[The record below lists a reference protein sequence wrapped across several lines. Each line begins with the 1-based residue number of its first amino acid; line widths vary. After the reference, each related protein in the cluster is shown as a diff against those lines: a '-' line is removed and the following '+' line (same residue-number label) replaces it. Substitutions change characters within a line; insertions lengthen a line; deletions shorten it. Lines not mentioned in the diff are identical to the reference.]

1 MNAKRGLMRTMSSV
15 IYEEER
21 IDDEVIPL
29 KYSITSYGADYT
41 VDGLVKR
48 ISNGDIYVPPF
59 QRRFVWSLKQGS
71 RFIES
76 LLLGLPVPGIF
87 LSKEYDTQK
96 HLVIDGQQRLRTLQN
111 FYDGVW
117 TPTQRVFALKGVQRQ
132 FEGVTYKT
140 LKAEDRRRLDD
151 SILHATIVKQD
162 EPSDDNSSV
171 YYIFERLNTGG
182 TFLKPQEIRSCIYHG
197 GFNDLLKELNQNE
210 KWRAIYGK
218 VDERMRDEELILRFF
233 ALYFNAD
240 KYAKPMK
247 EFLNL
252 YMGRNRD
259 FRMQSKESL
268 TQLFMNSIGAIH
280 TALAKAAF
288 KPEGRFVAAIFDSI
302 TVAVARRLEKGK
314 ISDYEELRK
323 NYQDV
328 LRNKEYIDASSTHTT
343 DEDKVKTR
351 IMIATKALA
360 DIK

>member
-1 MNAKRGLMRTMSSV
+1 METMFSV
-15 IYEEER
+15 KYEEER

-87 LSKEYDTQK
+87 LAKEYNTQK

-111 FYDGVW
+111 FYEGVW
-117 TPTQRVFALKGVQRQ
+117 APTQRVFALRGVQRQ

-140 LKAEDRRRLDD
+140 LKSEDRRRLDD
-151 SILHATIVKQD
+151 SILHATIVRQD

-182 TFLKPQEIRSCIYHG
+182 TLLKPQEIRSCIYHG
-197 GFNDLLKELNQNE
+197 EFNDLIKQLNQDE

-233 ALYFNAD
+233 ALYFKAD

-247 EFLNL
+247 EFLNK
-252 YMGRNRD
+252 YMGGNRH
-259 FRMQSKESL
+259 FKMQSKETL
-268 TQLFMNSIGAIH
+268 NQLFINSIGTIYA
-280 TALAKAAF
+280 ALGKTAF
-288 KPEGRFVAAIFDSI
+288 KPEGRFVAAIFDSV
-302 TVAVARRLEKGK
+302 TVAVAKRLEKGK
-314 ISDYEELRK
+314 ISDYGELRK
-323 NYQDV
+323 NYQA
-328 LRNKEYIDASSTHTT
+328 LLNNKEYIDASSTHTT

-351 IMIATKALA
+351 ITLATKALA